1 MATATKLAATRPR
14 HRVTSIRSWA
24 SASSA
29 GTRVRALIIVNST
42 VTDAPRPTPATSG
55 MPMSNMPSSEI
66 TTVIPAKVTARPAVF
81 IAVSVAARGGI
92 PARVPSR

>member
-1 MATATKLAATRPR
+1 M
-14 HRVTSIRSWA
+14 
-24 SASSA
+24 
-29 GTRVRALIIVNST
+29 NST

-66 TTVIPAKVTARPAVF
+66 TTVIPAKITARPAVS
-81 IAVSVAARGGI
+81 IAASVAARGGI